1 MVKDNGSAGGVDR
14 SALRDDRVIG
24 RHVPGFSLRFTLG
37 YFLFLPP
44 GGPAVLDL
52 QEQGGTDWKRKR
64 FPIGSY

>member
-1 MVKDNGSAGGVDR
+1 MVAQV
-14 SALRDDRVIG
+14 AWIG
-24 RHVPGFSLRFTLG
+24 RPYGTMGLLADMSQGFRSRFTLG